1 LRQLSAGGRSAVT
14 AVRRSTLKQSN
25 ARLVER
31 FYAVQGR
38 FYAGENVGA
47 DLRGLLTE
55 DVVWHVPGRSAIA
68 GEYRGL
74 EQVLRYFAV
83 RREIADNSFRI
94 TSRGALADADR
105 VVHFADGETAVG
117 GELRR
122 WRTVGIF
129 NISNGLIAECWLLP
143 FDQYQFDE
151 IWGGR
156 LLE

>member
-1 LRQLSAGGRSAVT
+1 MTV
-14 AVRRSTLKQSN
+14 VRRSTLEHSN

-83 RREIADNSFRI
+83 RREITDNSFRI
-94 TSRGALADADR
+94 TSRGVLADADR
-105 VVHFADGETAVG
+105 VVHFADGEAAVG

-122 WRTVGIF
+122 WRTAGIF

-143 FDQYQFDE
+143 FDQYQFDQ
-151 IWGGR
+151 IWGR
-156 LLE
+156 R

>member
-1 LRQLSAGGRSAVT
+1 M
-14 AVRRSTLKQSN
+14 RRNTLKHSN

-47 DLRGLLTE
+47 DLRGLLTD

-83 RREIADNSFRI
+83 RRGIADNTFRI
-94 TSRGALADADR
+94 TSRGVLADADR
-105 VVHFADGETAVG
+105 VVHFADGEAAVG

-151 IWGGR
+151 IWSGR
-156 LLE
+156 

>member
-1 LRQLSAGGRSAVT
+1 VP
-14 AVRRSTLKQSN
+14 RSTPSAHPN

-31 FYAVQGR
+31 FYAVQRR
-38 FYAGENVGA
+38 FYAGENVVA
-47 DLRGLLTE
+47 DLRGLVAD

-74 EQVLRYFAV
+74 EQVLAYFTV
-83 RREIADNSFRI
+83 RREIADNTFRI
-94 TSRGALADADR
+94 TSRGVLADANR
-105 VVHFADGETAVG
+105 VVHFADGEALIS

-129 NISNGLIAECWLLP
+129 NISDGLIAECWLLP

-156 LLE
+156 

>member
-1 LRQLSAGGRSAVT
+1 VT
-14 AVRRSTLKQSN
+14 VVRRSTLRHSS

-31 FYAVQGR
+31 FYAVQRR

-47 DLRGLLTE
+47 DLRGLLAE

-74 EQVLRYFAV
+74 EQVLGYFAV
-83 RREIADNSFRI
+83 RREIADNTFRI
-94 TSRGALADADR
+94 TSRGVLADADR
-105 VVHFADGETAVG
+105 VVHFADGEAAVG

-129 NISNGLIAECWLLP
+129 NIRNGLIAECWLLP

-151 IWGGR
+151 IWSGDD
-156 LLE
+156 